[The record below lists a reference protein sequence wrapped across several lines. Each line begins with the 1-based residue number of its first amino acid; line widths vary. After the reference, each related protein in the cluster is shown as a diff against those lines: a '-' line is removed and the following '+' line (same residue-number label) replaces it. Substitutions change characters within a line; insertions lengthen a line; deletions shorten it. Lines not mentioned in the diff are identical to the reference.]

1 MNYRVLKIYFEI
13 NLWCPGSQFRWYESD
28 WSKRD
33 ERKSGHLMNSRTL
46 IKCTLCTFI
55 VEQIRALR
63 DILLLAIEPSIFFIS
78 NFELW
83 NFTWNKLE
91 CNMTPD
97 ILPIFILGS
106 GIEFILDFVIVLI
119 CILKP

>member
-63 DILLLAIEPSIFFIS
+63 DILLLAIEPSIFFS
-78 NFELW
+78 FQTLNAS
-83 NFTWNKLE
+83 
-91 CNMTPD
+91 
-97 ILPIFILGS
+97 S
-106 GIEFILDFVIVLI
+106 GISPGTSSSVI
-119 CILKP
+119 